1 MPCTFCVDPHAA
13 GEVVFEDESTWVMLH
28 PDWSPRGHAMVVAK
42 QHVENASGLDE
53 EEWLHVARVWHR
65 AERVL
70 LEATGADRAIVLKL
84 GIMTPHLHLHIYPMG
99 AEATRE
105 DVFAAID
112 GKLGIERDGEWVEKV
127 KREMEETS
135 HPSSAPSPL
144 SQGEKADVGSRG

>member
-13 GEVVFEDESTWVMLH
+13 GEVVFEDERVWAMLH

-42 QHVENASGLDE
+42 RHVENASDLDE

-84 GIMTPHLHLHIYPMG
+84 GIMTPHLHLHIYPMA

-105 DVFAAID
+105 EVFGAID
-112 GKLGIERDGEWVEKV
+112 GKKGEGRDGEWVDGV
-127 KREMEETS
+127 KRLMS
-135 HPSSAPSPL
+135 GA
-144 SQGEKADVGSRG
+144 SQPTRSRADATG

>member
-13 GEVVFEDESTWVMLH
+13 GEIVFEDERTWVMLH

-42 QHVENASGLDE
+42 RHVENASALDE

-84 GIMTPHLHLHIYPMG
+84 GVMTPHLHLHLYPMS

-112 GKLGIERDGEWVEKV
+112 GKRGQV
-127 KREMEETS
+127 REEGLVGTVRGGLTL
-135 HPSSAPSPL
+135 APH
-144 SQGEKADVGSRG
+144 